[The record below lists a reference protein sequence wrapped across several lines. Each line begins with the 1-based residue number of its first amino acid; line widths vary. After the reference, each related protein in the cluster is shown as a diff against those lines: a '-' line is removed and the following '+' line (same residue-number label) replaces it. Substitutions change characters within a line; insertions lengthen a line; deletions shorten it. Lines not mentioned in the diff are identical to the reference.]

1 MNEIVLVRHGE
12 TEWSKTGQHTGTTD
26 IDLTTAGR
34 RQAHRLGGLL
44 APHRFTSVLTS
55 PLRRA
60 SETCR
65 LAGHASAQVRDDLVE
80 WDYGTYEGR
89 TTADIRAER
98 PGWSLWRDGAP
109 AGETADDVGRR
120 ADRVIAELQ
129 SATGDVAIFSHGHL
143 LRVLAA
149 RWIGLPP
156 EAGALLSLHTA
167 SLSVLGHERE
177 TAVIVAWNLRHPLSQ
192 WRA

>member
-1 MNEIVLVRHGE
+1 VNEIVLVRHGE

-34 RQAHRLGGLL
+34 QQAHQLGGLL
-44 APHRFTSVLTS
+44 APHRFASVLTS

-60 SETCR
+60 SETSR
-65 LAGHASAQVRDDLVE
+65 LAGHANAQVRDDLVE

-98 PGWSLWRDGAP
+98 PGWSLWHDGAP

-120 ADRVIAELQ
+120 ADRIIAELL

-167 SLSVLGHERE
+167 STSVLGHERE
-177 TAVIVAWNLRHPLSQ
+177 TPVIVSWNLPGPLSP
-192 WRA
+192 RTV